1 MKKIFC
7 ILACLFTL
15 FLTAQADQKIIVQRG
30 TEMKAYN
37 KISDALSNVA
47 EGDTIY
53 LGTGQYDG
61 FTLKTLSYVRGNGPG
76 TYINGNVNINIPGT
90 PTPTE
95 TLVQGLNING
105 NLEVSSQI
113 NDLQIKHCSF
123 KQTNF
128 QANLPN
134 CVIDRC
140 YITEQFNINT
150 FVNQMTVKH
159 TKIYNIAGGS
169 ASNNGCNFINCNIY
183 APKNTK
189 STSMSGTFFN
199 CIIDFDWQY
208 VYASN
213 FYYCLYYKYGNKFY
227 LDEVSSFDD
236 SCWSLTNS
244 SSRPLSSS
252 CDMLLDVSQ
261 YKGSNGEQIGIYDA
275 TCPFTL
281 TPRVPKATS
290 NSITVNN
297 NKLTVNITV
306 TKE

>member
-15 FLTAQADQKIIVQRG
+15 FLTAQADQKIIVQHG

-37 KISDALSNVA
+37 KIADALSNVS

-61 FTLKTLSYVRGNGPG
+61 FTLKTLTYVRGNGPD
-76 TYINGNVNINIPGT
+76 TYINGNVIINIPGT

-105 NLEVSSQI
+105 NLEVSQQI

-123 KQTNF
+123 KKTNF
-128 QANLPN
+128 TTNLPN
-134 CVIDRC
+134 SVIDRC
-140 YITEQFNINT
+140 YITEEFKINNY
-150 FVNQMTVKH
+150 VNQMTVKH
-159 TKIYNIAGGS
+159 SKIYHMSGGS
-169 ASNNGCNFINCNIY
+169 ATNNGCNFINCNIY
-183 APKNTK
+183 LTGNPI
-189 STSMSGTFFN
+189 SGIFTN
-199 CIIDFDWQY
+199 CIIDFNATMI
-208 VYASN
+208 YASN
-213 FYYCLYYKYGNKFY
+213 FRYCLYYNYIGSIDATSVIDGTCWGVNNDV
-227 LDEVSSFDD
+227 LDKNCNIRDY
-236 SCWSLTNS
+236 
-244 SSRPLSSS
+244 
-252 CDMLLDVSQ
+252 DVSQ

-290 NSITVNN
+290 NAIIVNN

-306 TKE
+306 TQE

>member
-15 FLTAQADQKIIVQRG
+15 FLTAQADQQVIVQSG

-37 KISDALSNVA
+37 KIADALSNVS

-61 FTLKTLSYVRGNGPG
+61 FTLKTLTYVRGNGPD
-76 TYINGNVNINIPGT
+76 TYINGNVIINIPGT

-105 NLEVSSQI
+105 NLEVSQQI

-123 KQTNF
+123 KKTNF
-128 QANLPN
+128 TTNLPN

-140 YITEQFNINT
+140 YITEEFKINNY
-150 FVNQMTVKH
+150 VNQMTVKH
-159 TKIYNIAGGS
+159 SKINNMSGGS
-169 ASNNGCNFINCNIY
+169 ATNNGCNFINCNINFIDRNY
-183 APKNTK
+183 
-189 STSMSGTFFN
+189 SISGIFTN
-199 CIIDFDWQY
+199 CIIDFWY
-208 VYASN
+208 TNIYASN
-213 FYYCLYYKYGNKFY
+213 FRYCLYRNKIQSIDAASVIDGTCWGVDKEV
-227 LDEVSSFDD
+227 LDG
-236 SCWSLTNS
+236 TIIMNY
-244 SSRPLSSS
+244 
-252 CDMLLDVSQ
+252 DVSQ

>member
-15 FLTAQADQKIIVQRG
+15 FLTAQADQKIIVQHG

-37 KISDALSNVA
+37 KIADALSHVS

-61 FTLKTLSYVRGNGPG
+61 FTLKTLTYVRGNGPD
-76 TYINGNVNINIPGT
+76 TYINGNVIINIPGT

-105 NLEVSSQI
+105 NLEVSQQI

-123 KQTNF
+123 KKTNF
-128 QANLPN
+128 TTNLPN
-134 CVIDRC
+134 SVIDRC
-140 YITEQFNINT
+140 YITEEFKINNY
-150 FVNQMTVKH
+150 VNQMTVKH
-159 TKIYNIAGGS
+159 SKIYNMSGGS
-169 ASNNGCNFINCNIY
+169 ATNNGCNFINCNINLSEY
-183 APKNTK
+183 R
-189 STSMSGTFFN
+189 SSISGIFTN
-199 CIIDFDWQY
+199 CIIDFESTMI
-208 VYASN
+208 YASN
-213 FYYCLYYKYGNKFY
+213 FRYCLYHNYIGSIDATSVIDGTCWGVNYV
-227 LDEVSSFDD
+227 LDQNCNIRDY
-236 SCWSLTNS
+236 
-244 SSRPLSSS
+244 
-252 CDMLLDVSQ
+252 DVSQ

-275 TCPFTL
+275 SCPFTL

-290 NSITVNN
+290 NAIIVNN

-306 TKE
+306 TQE

>member
-15 FLTAQADQKIIVQRG
+15 FLTAQADQQVIVQSG
-30 TEMKAYN
+30 TTMKAYN
-37 KISDALSNVA
+37 KIADALSNVS

-61 FTLKTLSYVRGNGPG
+61 FTLKTLTYVRGNGPD
-76 TYINGNVNINIPGT
+76 TYINGNVIINIPGT

-105 NLEVSSQI
+105 NLEVSQQI

-123 KQTNF
+123 KKTNF
-128 QANLPN
+128 TTNLPN

-140 YITEQFNINT
+140 HITEEFIINNY
-150 FVNQMTVKH
+150 VNLMIVKH
-159 TKIYNIAGGS
+159 SKIYHMSGGS
-169 ASNNGCNFINCNIY
+169 ATNNGCNFINCNIRFKDTY
-183 APKNTK
+183 C
-189 STSMSGTFFN
+189 SISGIFTN
-199 CIIDFDWQY
+199 CIIDFY
-208 VYASN
+208 CTKIYASN
-213 FYYCLYYKYGNKFY
+213 FRYCLYYNYIDSIDATSVIDGTCWGVNNNHV
-227 LDEVSSFDD
+227 LDYN
-236 SCWSLTNS
+236 CNIINY
-244 SSRPLSSS
+244 
-252 CDMLLDVSQ
+252 DVSQ

-290 NSITVNN
+290 NAIIVNN

-306 TKE
+306 TQE

>member
-37 KISDALSNVA
+37 KIADALNNVA

-61 FTLKTLSYVRGNGPG
+61 FTLKTLTYVRGNGPG
-76 TYINGNVNINIPGT
+76 TYINGNVIINIPGT

-113 NDLQIKHCSF
+113 NDLQVKHCSF

-140 YITEQFNINT
+140 YITEGFKING
-150 FVNQMTVKH
+150 FVNDMTVKH
-159 TKIYNIAGGS
+159 SKINNLYEGS
-169 ASNNGCNFINCNIY
+169 ATNNGCNFINCNIRNGDY
-183 APKNTK
+183 YTK
-189 STSMSGTFFN
+189 ISGIFTN
-199 CIIDFDWQY
+199 CILHLNYGANYTSIF
-208 VYASN
+208 ASA
-213 FYYCLYYKYGNKFY
+213 FYYCLMWRYDYPEDNNTSMWNCWHVPNRN
-227 LDEVSSFDD
+227 LNDEIEIM
-236 SCWSLTNS
+236 NY
-244 SSRPLSSS
+244 
-252 CDMLLDVSQ
+252 DVSQ

-281 TPRVPKATS
+281 TPRVPKASS